1 MKIVVKKEFDGSVY
15 VGSCENVPGCY
26 TQGRTEDEVR
36 ERLQRA
42 LLLIKRKSEQRR
54 QPFPSGNDRPI
65 LDVRIKFNTLS
76 TDQLVKILESYR
88 YHLVHLDEES
98 ALLINREFP
107 FNLIHLPRSN
117 SLSPLLVKKIF
128 GADNTQWVGNK
139 KMKLSKSVS

>member
-26 TQGRTEDEVR
+26 TQGHSEDEVK

-42 LLLIKRKSEQRR
+42 LLLIKRKCEQRR
-54 QPFPSGNDRPI
+54 QPFPTGSDRPI

-88 YHLVHLDEES
+88 YHLVHVDDES

-128 GADNTQWVGNK
+128 GADNTQWVGAK